1 MGPGRPGVFAVIT
14 DGAAIGFDDE
24 ENDITVVINTFNLIV
39 GVIGV
44 AALVIVIFK

>member
-1 MGPGRPGVFAVIT
+1 MGPGRSGVFAVIT
-14 DGAAIGFDDE
+14 DGAVIGFDDE